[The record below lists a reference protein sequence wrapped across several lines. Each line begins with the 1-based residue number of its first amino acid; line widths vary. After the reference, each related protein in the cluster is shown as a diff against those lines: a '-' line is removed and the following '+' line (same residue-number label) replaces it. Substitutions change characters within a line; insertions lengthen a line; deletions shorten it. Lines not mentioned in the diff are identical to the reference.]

1 MNHLL
6 KKLGLNTKE
15 ATAFLKLMELGAQ
28 PISNWAKQCSIPR
41 PTMYLVLESLKEKKL
56 IEVFGR
62 FGITYA
68 KAVAAADLEKV
79 IDQKAREVEQTRSLL
94 KQSLPAL
101 EKLENRLSLTPTVR
115 FHEGKNAVA
124 HMYENIIS
132 QVENEFYAIF
142 SPELLQKLLPKYVDE
157 YPSKL
162 KKRSVNAQEIVT
174 NTKLGQT
181 YQKQYQS
188 NNHKIKLF
196 PKNIEFPADT
206 ILVNNQVFLIAYG
219 DNQVTATEINSP
231 AIYQAQKALFE
242 ELWNKY

>member
-94 KQSLPAL
+94 K
-101 EKLENRLSLTPTVR
+101 LT
-115 FHEGKNAVA
+115 
-124 HMYENIIS
+124 
-132 QVENEFYAIF
+132 
-142 SPELLQKLLPKYVDE
+142 
-157 YPSKL
+157 
-162 KKRSVNAQEIVT
+162 
-174 NTKLGQT
+174 
-181 YQKQYQS
+181 
-188 NNHKIKLF
+188 
-196 PKNIEFPADT
+196 
-206 ILVNNQVFLIAYG
+206 
-219 DNQVTATEINSP
+219 
-231 AIYQAQKALFE
+231 
-242 ELWNKY
+242 